1 MLQRVYAEVNAT
13 VKDPLDTFF
22 DGTAT
27 LSKVFGAAMNVIM
40 GVAVSLSVIFLG
52 MGGIKYITAKGDAK
66 AAEEARSWLTNAV
79 IGLVV
84 TLGALA
90 VKPIVLGSILNA
102 DTATLNN
109 GDLLF

>member
-13 VKDPLDTFF
+13 VKNPLNGFF
-22 DGTAT
+22 TGPAT
-27 LSKVFGAAMNVIM
+27 LSQVFGAAMNVIM

-52 MGGIKYITAKGDAK
+52 LGGIKYITAAGDAK

-79 IGLVV
+79 IGLVI

-90 VKPIVLGSILNA
+90 VKTIVLGSILNA
-102 DTATLNN
+102 DTSALNN
-109 GDLLF
+109 GDLTF

>member
-1 MLQRVYAEVNAT
+1 MLQRVFAKVSTNAT
-13 VKDPLDTFF
+13 NPLSRFTSLAD
-22 DGTAT
+22 
-27 LSKVFGAAMNVIM
+27 VFGVAMNVIM

-84 TLGALA
+84 ALGALA
-90 VKPIVLGSILNA
+90 VRQIALGILGTNAVNIDAGGNIVLP
-102 DTATLNN
+102 
-109 GDLLF
+109 